1 MATWESADG
10 RLQPGAEWYAKQG
23 WHILPV
29 HGMNRAGTCTC
40 GKTHNDP
47 KENGKHPV
55 GSWNTTATTD
65 LLQIQKWWTENE
77 DYNIGVF
84 AKPSGF
90 FVIDIDP
97 RNGGEAS
104 YLKLEELAS
113 GNLPPTVEA
122 ITGRWY
128 DDNGE
133 AARGRHLIYKC
144 GPNEK
149 FIGNFNKD
157 GLTGIDIKYNGY
169 VLIAPSRHFS
179 GLLYEWKP
187 GHAPWEMEIAEAPE
201 ELLAVL
207 RAGKSGPRTRS
218 GSSYEA
224 FDWSS
229 MDDLQFAGE
238 RLDVEKMLEEG
249 LSEGHR
255 AVGVYQIACALANKI
270 GVDTDF
276 KRNLVETTML
286 RFNAEAVRP
295 PLEIEGPN
303 SILMHTTRA
312 INFVAEN
319 PKINLYWSE
328 LSDWVKSQGV
338 EWAQGIEKQ
347 FIDSASAKTS
357 FDYDNVYET
366 LQDEIDARP
375 VANSVGRQMASFAAE
390 GKGLRDVALGGNLN
404 LPKDPDAISEG
415 AGGRPGFR
423 SLSDV
428 GNGRRLVDSFGSTIR
443 YTPNLGWFIWDGNY
457 WKPDTQRM
465 AIREVSKMVS
475 TVVASEVANY
485 SPDDVRAT
493 ELVKWANQAKS
504 NARINSMIEQAVSD
518 TRIQVEVAEW
528 DSNPLLLGVRNGVID
543 LKTGELK
550 AGRPDLH
557 ITKRAQVAYSPGL
570 RNHRWD
576 TFLDEATGGDKEL
589 QDWLQRA
596 VGYTLTGLTNQDVA
610 FLIYGPPGSG
620 KNSFI
625 ETVLEALGRS
635 EYAWSLDPNVLA
647 LGDRPN
653 STDEYHMAKLIGRRM
668 IWVDELPENER
679 IKENQIKKLTGSGVI
694 QGRNPGEQP
703 IQFTSSGKLW
713 ISTNH
718 RPIITDDAMW
728 RRLRPIP
735 LTNKPERP
743 DPSLKTYLADP
754 DGALPAVLAWGV
766 EGAMKYLNSSAID
779 PLGWCTA
786 VKEAHDGY
794 RKNEDRIGAF
804 LEEETVS
811 AEGKTIKL
819 TAVYGLYK
827 GWSEI
832 RGERALT
839 QIAFQRK
846 LLDRGIEILGNGN
859 RALLKNIDRA
869 IQEVSSVDQVDF
881 NLLARFNY

>member
-1 MATWESADG
+1 MATWENADG

-29 HGMNRAGTCTC
+29 HGVDESGKCTC
-40 GKTHNDP
+40 GKTHADP
-47 KENGKHPV
+47 KGVAKHPV
-55 GSWNTTATTD
+55 GSWNTSATTD
-65 LLQIQKWWTENE
+65 PLQIQKWWEENKN
-77 DYNIGVF
+77 YNIGVF

-97 RNGGEAS
+97 RNGGEAA

-113 GNLPPTVEA
+113 GNLPDTVEA

-128 DDNGE
+128 DDDGN

-144 GPNEK
+144 DPNEK
-149 FIGNFNKD
+149 FMGNFD
-157 GLTGIDIKYNGY
+157 REGLTGIDIKHNGY

-179 GLLYEWKP
+179 GLIYEWKP
-187 GHAPWEMEIAEAPE
+187 GHAPWEREIAEAPE
-201 ELLAVL
+201 ELLSVL
-207 RAGKSGPRTRS
+207 RAGRSFSPRSKSGA
-218 GSSYEA
+218 YAA

-229 MDDLQFAGE
+229 MDDLEFGGG
-238 RLDVEKMLEEG
+238 RLDVEKMLKEG
-249 LSEGHR
+249 LNEGHR
-255 AVGVYQIACALANKI
+255 EVGVYQIACALANKI

-295 PLEIEGPN
+295 PLEIEGPG

-312 INFVAEN
+312 IEFVATH

-328 LSDWVKSQGV
+328 LSEWVKSQGV
-338 EWAQGIEKQ
+338 TWAEGAERQ
-347 FIDSASAKTS
+347 FVESINAKSA
-357 FDYDNVYET
+357 FEYDNVYDT
-366 LQDEIDARP
+366 AQDEIDARP
-375 VANSVGRQMASFAAE
+375 VANSVGKQMASYAAE
-390 GKGLRDVALGGNLN
+390 GKGLKDIALGGNLN
-404 LPKDPDAISEG
+404 LPKDPDAISEE
-415 AGGRPGFR
+415 AGGRQGFR
-423 SLSDV
+423 SLTDV
-428 GNGRRLVDSFGSTIR
+428 GNGRRLVDSFGSSIR
-443 YTPNLGWFIWDGNY
+443 YTPNLGWFIWDGQY
-457 WKPDTQRM
+457 WKPDTQKM

-485 SPDDVRAT
+485 AADDVRAT

-504 NARINSMIEQAVSD
+504 NARITSTIDQAVSD
-518 TRIQVEVAEW
+518 SRIQVDVAEW
-528 DSNPLLLGVRNGVID
+528 DSDPLLLGVKNGVID

-557 ITKRAQVAYSPGL
+557 ITKRAPVNYSPGL
-570 RNHRWD
+570 TNLRWD
-576 TFLDEATGGDKEL
+576 TFLDEATGGDKEF

-647 LGDRPN
+647 LNDRTN
-653 STDEYHMAKLIGRRM
+653 STDEYHMAKLVGRRM

-679 IKENQIKKLTGSGVI
+679 IKENQVKKLTGSGVI

-703 IQFTSSGKLW
+703 IQFTASGKLW

-735 LTNKPERP
+735 LMNKPERP
-743 DPSLKTYLADP
+743 DPSLKTYLSDP
-754 DGALPAVLAWGV
+754 DGALPAVLAWAV
-766 EGAMKYLNSSAID
+766 EGAMKYLNSSAND
-779 PLGWCTA
+779 PLGWCA
-786 VKEAHDGY
+786 VVKDAHESY
-794 RKNEDRIGAF
+794 RKNEDRIGSF
-804 LEEETVS
+804 LEEETTA
-811 AEGKTIKL
+811 AEGINIKV
-819 TAVYGLYK
+819 TQVYSLYK
-827 GWSEI
+827 IWSEI

-846 LLDRGIEILGNGN
+846 LMDRGIEIIGNGN
-859 RALLKNIDRA
+859 RALLKNMTKA
-869 IQEVSSVDQVDF
+869 IQEAPSSDPVDF
-881 NLLARFNY
+881 GVLSKFSF

>member
-1 MATWESADG
+1 MANWESAEG
-10 RLQPGAEWYAKQG
+10 RLKAGAEWYAKQG
-23 WHILPV
+23 WHVLPV
-29 HGMNRAGTCTC
+29 HGFDASGKCTC
-40 GKTHNDP
+40 GKTHADP

-55 GSWNTTATTD
+55 NSWNTSATTD
-65 LLQIQKWWTENE
+65 LTQIENWWGENK
-77 DYNIGVF
+77 DYNVGVF

-97 RNGGEAS
+97 RNGGQTS
-104 YLKLEELAS
+104 FLKLEERAN

-128 DDNGE
+128 SDTGE
-133 AARGRHLIYKC
+133 AVRGRHLIYKC
-144 GPNEK
+144 PPNEK
-149 FIGNFNKD
+149 FIGNFNKE
-157 GLTGIDIKYNGY
+157 GLPGIDIKHNGY
-169 VLIAPSRHFS
+169 ILLSPSRHMS
-179 GLLYEWKP
+179 GLTYDWKP

-207 RAGKSGPRTRS
+207 RAGKSVSRMS

-224 FDWSS
+224 FDWTT
-229 MDDLQFAGE
+229 MDDLSFGGE
-238 RLDVEKMLEEG
+238 RLDVEKMLQEG
-249 LSEGHR
+249 LTEGHR
-255 AVGVYQIACALANKI
+255 AVGIYQIACALANKI
-270 GVDTDF
+270 GVDNDF

-286 RFNAEAVRP
+286 RFNAEAVVP

-303 SILMHTTRA
+303 SVLMHTRRA

-328 LSDWVKSQGV
+328 LSDWVTSQGV
-338 EWAQGIEKQ
+338 QWAEGAEKE
-347 FIDSASAKTS
+347 FIAQATAKTA

-366 LQDEIDARP
+366 LQDEIDSRP
-375 VANSVGRQMASFAAE
+375 IANNVGKQMATFAAE
-390 GKGLRDVALGGNLN
+390 GRGLKDVALGGNLN
-404 LPKDPDAISEG
+404 LPKDPDAISDE

-457 WKPDTQRM
+457 WKPDAQKM

-485 SPDDVRAT
+485 APDDVRAT

-504 NARINSMIEQAVSD
+504 NARITSMIDQAISD
-518 TRIQVEVAEW
+518 TRIQVEVSEW
-528 DSNPLLLGVRNGVID
+528 DSNPLLLGVKNGVID

-557 ITKRAQVAYSPGL
+557 ITKRAQVAYTPGL
-570 RNHRWD
+570 TNHRWE
-576 TFLDEATGGDKEL
+576 TFLNEATGGDKEL
-589 QDWLQRA
+589 QEWLQRA

-647 LGDRPN
+647 LGDRTN

-703 IQFTSSGKLW
+703 IQFTSTGKLW

-743 DPSLKTYLADP
+743 DPSLKSYLADP
-754 DGALPAVLAWGV
+754 EGALPAVLAWGV

-804 LEEETVS
+804 LEEETVET
-811 AEGKTIKL
+811 EGSNVKL
-819 TAVYGLYK
+819 TQVYGLYK
-827 GWSEI
+827 AWSEV
-832 RGERALT
+832 RGEKPLA
-839 QIAFQRK
+839 QIGFQRK
-846 LLDRGIEILGNGN
+846 LLDRGIEILGSGN
-859 RALLKNIDRA
+859 KALIKNRSQSV
-869 IQEVSSVDQVDF
+869 QEVITHESVD
-881 NLLARFNY
+881 LAHLARFSF